1 MGLLR
6 IITDYVSTCC
16 VTFAPIEGW
25 TNVAMHGL
33 QVLERL
39 SRRIARAEPYRAEV
53 FLSLCS
59 LWAARS
65 LWEAPTNLLSGNHL
79 WMSQFDGND
88 THWALLISFAAAAK
102 IIGLLCIGRK
112 SSLGLSLRVT
122 GLAISGFF
130 GSGLAFLPSSLAVSQ
145 STECRW
151 CCLAWLRG

>member
-1 MGLLR
+1 M
-6 IITDYVSTCC
+6 
-16 VTFAPIEGW
+16 P
-25 TNVAMHGL
+25 GL

-102 IIGLLCIGRK
+102 IIGLLLCIGRK

-130 GSGLAFLPSSLAVSQ
+130 WVGLGISALKFSSFSIHGMPMVLFGVA
-145 STECRW
+145 
-151 CCLAWLRG
+151 AWLTLLRFPSMPRRAT